1 MIARL
6 STFVLLFALAATG
19 CTRRDPCPRVPAR
32 QLVREIQAQS
42 PDNRLDIFVT
52 DTVLLVNGAPVGK
65 IEQGRFTDASD
76 RAVYPPLLD
85 SIYQE
90 FSRRG
95 SDPYTEILV
104 YIHEKHP
111 RALVNLVY
119 QTAASTHLAP
129 VILMPVNF
137 VRTTCERGE
146 ESKKTGPALP
156 TTPTDGL
163 LVRQEK
169 DRILVN
175 GQVVLTLEDGRM
187 PAGSLDSDG
196 IICPPL
202 LKAIVDRLAASK
214 GRDPVVPVLHLTLE
228 ADPEITKYIL
238 VTAGRAGVNR
248 FKTVRVIE

>member
-6 STFVLLFALAATG
+6 LTPVLILLLAATG
-19 CTRRDPCPRVPAR
+19 CTRRDACPRIPAR
-32 QLVREIQAQS
+32 QLVRDILAQS

-52 DTVLLVNGAPVGK
+52 DSVLLVNGAPVGR
-65 IEQGRFTDASD
+65 IEKGRFTDASD
-76 RAVYPPLLD
+76 RAVYPPLLE

-104 YIHEKHP
+104 HIHEKHP
-111 RALVNLVY
+111 RELVNLVY

-129 VILMPVNF
+129 VVLMPVNF
-137 VRTTCERGE
+137 VRTTCEVRE
-146 ESKKTGPALP
+146 ESQKPPTPVK
-156 TTPTDGL
+156 TTPEEGL

-175 GQVVLTLEDGRM
+175 GQVVLTLEGGRM

-202 LKAIVDRLAASK
+202 LKAFAERLAASQ
-214 GRDPVVPVLHLTLE
+214 GQDPVVPVLHLTLE

>member
-1 MIARL
+1 MRCMRRSLIL
-6 STFVLLFALAATG
+6 FSFLLMVAAG
-19 CTRRDPCPRVPAR
+19 CTRHDACPRIPL
-32 QLVREIQAQS
+32 QQQVREILAES

-65 IEQGRFTDASD
+65 IRGGRFTDASD
-76 RAVYPPLLD
+76 RAVYPPLLE

-95 SDPYTEILV
+95 SDPYTEMLI

-111 RALVNLVY
+111 RTLIDLVY
-119 QTAASTHLAP
+119 RTAARTQLAP
-129 VILMPVNF
+129 VILVPVNF
-137 VRTTCERGE
+137 IRTRCDKPKQAEP
-146 ESKKTGPALP
+146 KVAAGPVS
-156 TTPTDGL
+156 GL

-175 GQVVLTLEDGRM
+175 GQAVLTLENGAM
-187 PAGSLDSDG
+187 PAGALDADG
-196 IICPPL
+196 IICPAL
-202 LKAIVDRLAASK
+202 LKVLADHLATLP
-214 GRDPVVPVLHLTLE
+214 RDAVPVLHLTLE

-238 VTAGRAGVNR
+238 VTAGKAGISR

>member
-6 STFVLLFALAATG
+6 PTPVLILLLAAAG
-19 CTRRDPCPRVPAR
+19 CTRPDACPRVPAR
-32 QLVREIQAQS
+32 QLVRDIQAQS
-42 PDNRLDIFVT
+42 PDSRLDVFVT

-65 IEQGRFTDASD
+65 IEKGRFTDASD
-76 RAVYPPLLD
+76 RAVYPPLLE

-104 YIHEKHP
+104 HIHEKHP
-111 RALVNLVY
+111 RSLVNLVY

-129 VILMPVNF
+129 VILIPVNF
-137 VRTTCERGE
+137 VRTTCELRE
-146 ESKKTGPALP
+146 ESQKPQPPVA
-156 TTPTDGL
+156 TPHGEGL

-175 GQVVLTLEDGRM
+175 GEVVLTLEDGRM

-202 LKAIVDRLAASK
+202 LKALVERLAAPS
-214 GRDPVVPVLHLTLE
+214 GASLVPVLHLTLE

>member
-1 MIARL
+1 MIFRG
-6 STFVLLFALAATG
+6 LLFFLLALPTLAG
-19 CTRRDPCPRVPAR
+19 CHQRPACPRVPTR
-32 QLVREIQAQS
+32 ELVREIQAKS

-52 DTVLLVNGAPVGK
+52 DTLLLVNGAPVGK
-65 IEQGRFTDASD
+65 IEDGRFTDASD
-76 RAVYPPLLD
+76 RAVYPPLLE

-104 YIHEKHP
+104 HIHEKHP

-129 VILMPVNF
+129 VILLPVNF
-137 VRTTCERGE
+137 VRTTCDKR
-146 ESKKTGPALP
+146 PDQP
-156 TTPTDGL
+156 TTAVSPAPVDGL

-175 GQVVLTLEDGRM
+175 GEIILTLAEGRM
-187 PAGSLDSDG
+187 PEGSLDSDG

-202 LKAIVDRLAASK
+202 LQALSSRLSRLPQDR
-214 GRDPVVPVLHLTLE
+214 VPVLHLTLE

-238 VTAGRAGVNR
+238 VTAGKAGITR